1 MKEKQSTAREAVL
14 DQIKNYAVRMNLLN
28 PDPEIDESDTLEQL
42 GFDSLEV
49 CQMIMDTEDEFEIEI
64 PDNDWTTVGK
74 VLDVVTPIVERQWE
88 DEKRKSS

>member
-1 MKEKQSTAREAVL
+1 VKEKQSTAREAVL